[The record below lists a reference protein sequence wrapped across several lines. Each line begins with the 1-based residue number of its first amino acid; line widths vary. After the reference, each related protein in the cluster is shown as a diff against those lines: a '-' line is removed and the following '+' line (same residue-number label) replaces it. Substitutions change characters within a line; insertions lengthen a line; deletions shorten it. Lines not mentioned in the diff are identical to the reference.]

1 MQSLDLGDC
10 RLRNPRSREIERERE
25 ICWDVRVKK
34 VDDTSSSTHA
44 CMHAR
49 WYLQDDCVGLFF
61 FFFFFFL
68 FPFFFFSDERLFSQF
83 IMGKL
88 HRWSLWYSII
98 IFYSWWLKKL
108 LGDPCGKQ

>member
-68 FPFFFFSDERLFSQF
+68 FPFFFFLMSDCLVN
-83 IMGKL
+83 L
-88 HRWSLWYSII
+88 LWENCIV
-98 IFYSWWLKKL
+98 
-108 LGDPCGKQ
+108 GPCGIP